1 MRSPP
6 HSVGG
11 GPTASRAH
19 HTHRP
24 TSQPRHG
31 ARRLRQPGL
40 FQKRIVGPFAQVDD
54 DLLGRDLD
62 GARCVDELPIQLGR
76 ARPREALE
84 TFAQPAVQQV
94 RQHRQGQVEIH
105 VQANLATQA
114 IEMKERDLFT

>member
-1 MRSPP
+1 MHAFSFAFGGGR
-6 HSVGG
+6 SVGITG
-11 GPTASRAH
+11 TPHAPTDLSA
-19 HTHRP
+19 
-24 TSQPRHG
+24 RHG
-31 ARRLRQPGL
+31 ARRPPSPGL

-62 GARCVDELPIQLGR
+62 GAGVSTNFRYNLDGPT
-76 ARPREALE
+76 REALE